1 MLKTHK
7 ALKII
12 GLAILVLI
20 AGMVISFFVFAPS
33 MLLTFDPLGVPPI
46 TANPVQL
53 DQIFAI
59 SLFRSGIGHDYSFN
73 SWDGETCRSMK
84 HYFNWSQINNNNR
97 PVRSQPS
104 PGHPTIN
111 VYAPFDGTIIADE
124 PETSHQLGRQ
134 IHIASAKNPA
144 YFVRLFHIDLLPTLH
159 VGSRVKSGRLVG
171 TIGPKDGMDV
181 SYEAQLFPGKE
192 VFLSIFDY
200 MTPQA
205 FAPYAAKGFKPS
217 DFILSRTQADAKNYQ
232 CNGEQFTKGDQI
244 EGQSTPATEFNGYV
258 KLGNNPYEQSYNSQ

>member
-1 MLKTHK
+1 MIKIHKT
-7 ALKII
+7 LKII
-12 GLAILVLI
+12 SLVILIFVVV
-20 AGMVISFFVFAPS
+20 GVIGFFAFAPH
-33 MLLTFDPLGVPPI
+33 MIFQFNPADVPPI

-53 DQIFAI
+53 DQIFAV

-84 HYFNWSQINNNNR
+84 HYFNWSQINNNNQ

-111 VYAPFDGTIIADE
+111 VYTPFDGIIIADE

-159 VGSRVKSGRLVG
+159 VGSRVKSGWLVG

-192 VFLSIFDY
+192 VFLSIFEY

-205 FAPYAAKGFKPS
+205 FASYAAKGFKPS

-258 KLGNNPYEQSYNSQ
+258 KLGPGPYEYPF

>member
-1 MLKTHK
+1 MFKTHT
-7 ALKII
+7 ALIII
-12 GLAILVLI
+12 GMIFLILVVV
-20 AGMVISFFVFAPS
+20 MVVGFLVFAPP
-33 MLLTFDPLGVPPI
+33 MLLTFNPDNVPPI

-53 DQIFAI
+53 DQIFAV

-84 HYFNWSQINNNNR
+84 HYFNWSQININNQ
-97 PVRSQPS
+97 PIRSQPS
-104 PGHPTIN
+104 PGHPPIN

-144 YFVRLFHIDLLPTLH
+144 YFVRLFHIDLLPTLR
-159 VGSRVKSGRLVG
+159 VGSMVKSGQLVG

-217 DFILSRTQADAKNYQ
+217 DFVLTRAQADAKNYQ
-232 CNGEQFTKGDQI
+232 CNGETFIKGDQV
-244 EGQSTPATEFNGYV
+244 EGQSTPATEFTGYV
-258 KLGNNPYEQSYNSQ
+258 KLGPSPYGQ

>member
-1 MLKTHK
+1 MLKNHK
-7 ALKII
+7 AFKII
-12 GLAILVLI
+12 GLAILTLMVV
-20 AGMVISFFVFAPS
+20 AVISFFVFAPH
-33 MLLTFDPLGVPPI
+33 MLFQFNPADVPPI

-53 DQIFAI
+53 DQIFAV
-59 SLFRSGIGHDYSFN
+59 SLFRSGIGHDYSFS

-84 HYFNWSQINNNNR
+84 HYFNWDRNNVNGQA
-97 PVRSQPS
+97 VRSLPTTD
-104 PGHPTIN
+104 HPNIQ
-111 VYAPFDGTIIADE
+111 VYAPFDGTITENYQDST
-124 PETSHQLGRQ
+124 PLGTQ
-134 IHIASAKNPA
+134 VHIASAKNPA

-159 VGSRVKSGRLVG
+159 VGSSIKSGQMVG
-171 TIGPKDGMDV
+171 TIGPKDGMDI

-217 DFILSRTQADAKNYQ
+217 DFVLTRAQADAKNYQ
-232 CNGEQFTKGDQI
+232 CNGETFTVGDQI

-258 KLGNNPYEQSYNSQ
+258 KLGPSPYKK